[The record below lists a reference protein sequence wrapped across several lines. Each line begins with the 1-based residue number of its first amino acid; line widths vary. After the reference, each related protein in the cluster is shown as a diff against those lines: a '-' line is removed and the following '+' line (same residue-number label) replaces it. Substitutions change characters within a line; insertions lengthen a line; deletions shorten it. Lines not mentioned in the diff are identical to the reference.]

1 MRTKMSSAIELQSI
15 HKKTPDNQKFLASEV
30 FRLLPADQMCTLK
43 KIPQVTPQYI

>member
-1 MRTKMSSAIELQSI
+1 MSSATELQSI

-30 FRLLPADQMCTLK
+30 FRLLLPADQMCTLK